1 MTTEPELPDLD
12 IVTPYGTITRLP
24 TSFPITDPE
33 IDAHLDPVRFQQGFD
48 DAVAHLARLPVPW
61 AKHYA
66 STTLEN
72 RSGPDSDV
80 SYVRGYRAALYGHL
94 RHS

>member
-33 IDAHLDPVRFQQGFD
+33 IDAHLDPVIAGAAYLDQRQ
-48 DAVAHLARLPVPW
+48 LAL
-61 AKHYA
+61 
-66 STTLEN
+66 
-72 RSGPDSDV
+72 DV
-80 SYVRGYRAALYGHL
+80 RA
-94 RHS
+94 